1 MTKEEE
7 KSLHEFE
14 ALVRRLMSAYKLL
27 RSENAQLKEDLEQ
40 CRQQLADAENRV
52 EKARDEYQT
61 LKTARMIEVSGGD
74 IKESRARLS
83 KLIRE
88 VDKCIALLDV

>member
-27 RSENAQLKEDLEQ
+27 RSENAQLNEALSQ
-40 CRQQLADAENRV
+40 CRQQLADAEKRV
-52 EKARDEYQT
+52 EQARDEYQT

>member
-1 MTKEEE
+1 M
-7 KSLHEFE
+7 
-14 ALVRRLMSAYKLL
+14 RRLMSAYKLL

>member
-27 RSENAQLKEDLEQ
+27 RSENAQLKEALDK
-40 CRQQLADAENRV
+40 CRQDLADAEKRV
-52 EKARDEYQT
+52 EEARNEYQT
-61 LKTARMIEVSGGD
+61 LKTARMIEVSSGD

>member
-27 RSENAQLKEDLEQ
+27 RSENAQLKEDLDQ

-61 LKTARMIEVSGGD
+61 LKTARMIEVSSGD

>member
-27 RSENAQLKEDLEQ
+27 RSENAQLKDALDQ
-40 CRQQLADAENRV
+40 CRQQLADAEKRV
-52 EKARDEYQT
+52 EEARNEYQT

>member
-14 ALVRRLMSAYKLL
+14 ALVRRLMSAYKML
-27 RSENAQLKEDLEQ
+27 RAENAQLKEDLEQ
-40 CRQQLADAENRV
+40 CRQKLADAESRV

>member
-1 MTKEEE
+1 
-7 KSLHEFE
+7 
-14 ALVRRLMSAYKLL
+14 MSAYKLL